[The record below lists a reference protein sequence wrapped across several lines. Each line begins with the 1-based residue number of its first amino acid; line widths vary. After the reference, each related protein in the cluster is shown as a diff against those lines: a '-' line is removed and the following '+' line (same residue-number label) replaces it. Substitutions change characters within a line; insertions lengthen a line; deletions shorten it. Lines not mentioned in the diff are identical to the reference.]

1 MWKAQLYLEEILGEE
16 DVEAIWLCEGLTEAF
31 NS

>member
-16 DVEAIWLCEGLTEAF
+16 DVEAICCCEGLTEAF